1 MTIEDTQKKRKRL
14 IFRSWHRGTR
24 EMDLIMGT
32 FADSC
37 VESLSA
43 QELDLYDQLLETP
56 DPDLYDWVSGRK
68 DVPAEHLTPVMSMLL
83 EHHVASNLIKS
94 NAKAH

>member
-1 MTIEDTQKKRKRL
+1 MTLEDTEKKRKRL

-37 VESLSA
+37 VNTLSE
-43 QELDLYDQLLETP
+43 QELDLYDQLLEIP
-56 DPDLYDWVSGRK
+56 DPDLYNWVSGREA
-68 DVPAEHLTPVMSMLL
+68 VPEEHLTAVMNMLL

-94 NAKAH
+94 DAKAH

>member
-1 MTIEDTQKKRKRL
+1 M
-14 IFRSWHRGTR
+14 R

-37 VESLSA
+37 VNDLSE
-43 QELDLYDQLLETP
+43 QDLDLYDQLLEIP
-56 DPDLYDWVSGRK
+56 DPDLYNWVSGGE
-68 DVPAEHLTPVMSMLL
+68 DVPEEQMTPVMSMLL

>member
-1 MTIEDTQKKRKRL
+1 MTLEDMTKKRKRL

-43 QELDLYDQLLETP
+43 EDLDLYDQLLEIP
-56 DPDLYDWVSGRK
+56 DPDLYNWVSGRE
-68 DVPAEHLTPVMSMLL
+68 DVPEEHLTAVMSMLL
-83 EHHVASNLIKS
+83 EHHVASNLTKS

>member
-1 MTIEDTQKKRKRL
+1 
-14 IFRSWHRGTR
+14 
-24 EMDLIMGT
+24 MDLIMGT

-37 VESLSA
+37 VDRLNE
-43 QELDLYDQLLETP
+43 QELDLYDQLLEIP

-68 DVPAEHLTPVMSMLL
+68 EVPAEHMTPVMTLLL
-83 EHHVASNLIKS
+83 EHHVANNLTKS